1 MGSNAS
7 TGGGGGGVGPAGLVT
22 KTGKTGTE
30 KDAKKV
36 SSRNEFRKF
45 ISEGGVTGRIIKG
58 VVEGAKEQ
66 FAKSKMRRELDYE
79 SAAYGTKPSSYYQP
93 PGGDGGNNGGAITSS
108 GMVVQAPKVD
118 IAPTTA
124 EVSQSAATD
133 VAEDDILLRKKRTK
147 AIGRSVNILTASK
160 GDTSNLTLGKPS
172 LLGRA

>member
-36 SSRNEFRKF
+36 SSRNELRK
-45 ISEGGVTGRIIKG
+45 IVSEGGITGRIIKG

-79 SAAYGTKPSSYYQP
+79 SAAYGTKPTSYYQP

-108 GMVVQAPKVD
+108 GQVVQAPTVT
-118 IAPTTA
+118 APTTA

-147 AIGRSVNILTASK
+147 AVGRSVNILTASK
-160 GDTSNLTLGKPS
+160 GDTSSLTLGKPS